1 MFGIS
6 VRETGGPEVL
16 EWVELP
22 DPEVGDGQLLVQVA
36 CAGLNYID
44 TYHRGGLYPMSMPFT
59 PGMEGAGTVV
69 AVGSGVSIPVGTRVA
84 WPSVMGAYAERAVVP
99 ADRVVVVPDGVPFPI
114 AVTLMV
120 QGMTA
125 HYLAFDTF
133 PLAPGHRCLVHAA
146 AGGVGLLLVQIAKH
160 LGAEVVATVGTE
172 DKAELARQAGADHVI
187 RYRDVDF
194 VEAIGTTIGPKSIDV
209 VYDGVGKSTFAGSLA
224 VLTRRGTMVS
234 FGNASGPVDPV
245 TPLQLMQGGSLY
257 LTRPN
262 LADYAVTPDELARRA
277 ADLFGWYR
285 DGWLD
290 VTIGHEFALRD
301 AAEAHRL
308 IESRGSVGKI
318 VLVASEG

>member
-1 MFGIS
+1 M
-6 VRETGGPEVL
+6 
-16 EWVELP
+16 
-22 DPEVGDGQLLVQVA
+22 
-36 CAGLNYID
+36 
-44 TYHRGGLYPMSMPFT
+44 
-59 PGMEGAGTVV
+59 
-69 AVGSGVSIPVGTRVA
+69 
-84 WPSVMGAYAERAVVP
+84 
-99 ADRVVVVPDGVPFPI
+99 
-114 AVTLMV
+114 
-120 QGMTA
+120 
-125 HYLAFDTF
+125 
-133 PLAPGHRCLVHAA
+133 
-146 AGGVGLLLVQIAKH
+146 
-160 LGAEVVATVGTE
+160 
-172 DKAELARQAGADHVI
+172 
-187 RYRDVDF
+187 
-194 VEAIGTTIGPKSIDV
+194 
-209 VYDGVGKSTFAGSLA
+209 YDGVGKSTFAGSLA
-224 VLTRRGTMVS
+224 VLKRRGTMVS